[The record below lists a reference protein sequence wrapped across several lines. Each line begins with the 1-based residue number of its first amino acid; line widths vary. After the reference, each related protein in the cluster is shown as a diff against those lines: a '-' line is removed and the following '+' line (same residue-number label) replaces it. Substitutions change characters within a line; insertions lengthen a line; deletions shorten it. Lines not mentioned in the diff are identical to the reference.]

1 MLVSIVGIFLHL
13 CNTPVKVVKMLSQ
26 MGVSISVKSIHNMI
40 ALLSNNS
47 QHTIQSLGQTLIAV
61 YAYDNFDVDLKTSVP
76 TTESSADTLVH
87 MTSGD
92 LMQLEYI
99 SVRT

>member
-1 MLVSIVGIFLHL
+1 
-13 CNTPVKVVKMLSQ
+13 MLSR

-40 ALLSNNS
+40 ASLSNNT
-47 QHTIQSLGQTLIAV
+47 QRAIRSLGQTLIAA
-61 YAYDNFDVDLKTSVP
+61 YAYDNFDVNLKKSVL

-92 LMQLEYI
+92 LMRLEHVSTEELRCLQLLWES
-99 SVRT
+99 SVLNPLSFS